1 MWIGVLG
8 GNYTDIITEA
18 KLMKIR
24 GKLILCFL
32 IPAVF
37 TLILG
42 VYSYRTTSSTI
53 IENYESSISQTVDS
67 TGKYYSKMFD
77 TIKFKANELVVDA
90 DMKTYYTDSYSDEDE
105 AAEIYDTF
113 KTSIKNM
120 ATQDIYS
127 INMLPMKHGGVY
139 SAGSYTGEEYTEED
153 TTNLLYKSFLETEEG
168 KFYNEGNGFIYWV
181 GNHDFIDQALNIS
194 KDRYGLTMVRRYT
207 SRSGYTIGY
216 LFLDVRMSA
225 ITGVMADIDLPEG
238 SFLSVVTSDGREI
251 CYHDSYAEKLGDKLI
266 ADSSNPTS
274 LETVGITA
282 ENMISRQSFYQDAL
296 QSEETSG
303 HYYVDYEG
311 KKQLF
316 VYNKLADDT
325 GFVVCSLIPKDV
337 IISEA
342 NSIRNICA
350 FLLVLAI
357 VVAFGMGFFVSRSFS
372 RAIKKVIAGMD
383 KVATGDLSVELK
395 TRRKDEFKKLNDSA
409 NHMIRNTKSLI
420 EKVAGVSGNLNE
432 SSGDMKENTTILLE
446 ATNNI
451 AKAIEEIQTGITQQA
466 SDAEECRKLSE
477 TLESHING
485 VSDHVHTIQQVAID
499 SNQKIEDGI
508 HSIGELTNIVDETAK
523 ATKLTI
529 ANMSELH
536 NETNHIG
543 EILNVIN
550 DIAEQTNLLSLNASI
565 EAARAG
571 ESGRGFMVVAE
582 EIRKLAELSLQSA
595 NKIGEMI
602 QHIQQKTNQTAE
614 HVKNSEVLMGKEQT
628 ELKKVVE
635 QFQQIETS
643 VNKMVSSLEN
653 ISIGIHVM
661 EDSKNQTIQAIAGIS
676 QVSEESA
683 ASTEEVN
690 ATASEQLNAVD
701 SLNNAAQ
708 VLASQAEELQNE
720 ISKFRL

>member
-1 MWIGVLG
+1 
-8 GNYTDIITEA
+8 
-18 KLMKIR
+18 MKIR
-24 GKLILCFL
+24 NKLIVCFL

-42 VYSYRTTSSTI
+42 VYSYRTTSNTI
-53 IENYESSISQTVDS
+53 IKNYESSISQTVDS

-77 TIKFKANELVVDA
+77 TIKFKANELVVDG
-90 DMKTYYTDSYSDEDE
+90 DMKSYYSDGYTDEKE
-105 AAEIYDTF
+105 AQETYDAF

-127 INMLPMKHGGVY
+127 INMLPMKQGGVY
-139 SAGSYTGEEYTEED
+139 STGSYQGEEYTEED
-153 TTNLLYKSFLETEEG
+153 NKNLLFQAFLETEEG
-168 KFYNEGNGFIYWV
+168 IAYDEDTGFIYWV
-181 GNHDFIDQALNIS
+181 GNHDFLDQTLNIS
-194 KDRYGLTMVRRYT
+194 KDKYALTMVRRYT

-225 ITGVMADIDLPEG
+225 ITNVMTDIELPTG
-238 SFLSVVTSDGREI
+238 SYLSVVTGDGREI
-251 CYHDSYAEKLGDKLI
+251 CYHDAYAEKLGDKLI
-266 ADSSNPTS
+266 ADSSNATS

-282 ENMISRQSFYQDAL
+282 EEMISQQSFYQDAI

-303 HYYVDYEG
+303 YYYVDYKG

-316 VYNKLADDT
+316 VYNKLTDDT
-325 GFVVCSLIPKDV
+325 GFVVCSLIPRDEIV
-337 IISEA
+337 SQA
-342 NSIRNICA
+342 VSIRNICA
-350 FLLVLAI
+350 FLLILAI
-357 VVAFGMGFFVSRSFS
+357 LVAFSMGFFVSRSYS
-372 RAIKKVIAGMD
+372 KAIKKVIAGMD

-395 TRRKDEFKKLNDSA
+395 TKRKDEFRKLNDSA
-409 NHMIRNTKSLI
+409 NHMVRNTKSLI

-432 SSGDMKENTTILLE
+432 SSGEMKENTTILLE

-485 VSDHVHTIQQVAID
+485 VSEHVQTIQQVAVD
-499 SNQKIEDGI
+499 SNQKIDNGI
-508 HSIGELTNIVDETAK
+508 QSIDELSHIVDETAK

-529 ANMSELH
+529 TNMSELH

-595 NKIGEMI
+595 SKIGEMI
-602 QHIQQKTNQTAE
+602 QHIQQKTNQTAD
-614 HVKNSEVLMGKEQT
+614 HVKNSEELMIREQT

-635 QFQQIETS
+635 QFQQIDAS
-643 VNKMVSSLEN
+643 VNQMVSSLEN
-653 ISIGIHVM
+653 ISDGIHVM

-701 SLNNAAQ
+701 SLNSAAQ
-708 VLASQAEELQNE
+708 VLASQAEELKHE